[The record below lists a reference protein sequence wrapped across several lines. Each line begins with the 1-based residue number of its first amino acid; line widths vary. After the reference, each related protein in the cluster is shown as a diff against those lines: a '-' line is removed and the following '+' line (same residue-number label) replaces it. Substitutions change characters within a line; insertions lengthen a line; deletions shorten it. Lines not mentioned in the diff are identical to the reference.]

1 MVCFFVPLE
10 EDTGVGVIL
19 LANQAR
25 ITSPHFYVSISV
37 FSHIWFS
44 LYLTKIFPFE
54 EGKKTR
60 EQKEEGLLAFVV
72 SGEKIIKDKNKK

>member
-1 MVCFFVPLE
+1 MYQ
-10 EDTGVGVIL
+10 T
-19 LANQAR
+19 
-25 ITSPHFYVSISV
+25 V

-72 SGEKIIKDKNKK
+72 SGGKNNKR